1 MKKFLLLLALVAGVF
16 LVYKFFFKKDEPKPD
31 KPKPIAVSKH
41 SEAFNQSVNII
52 LTDYYNMNGGFVNWD
67 STTVNQSAGAL
78 QKSLNGFRTDD
89 LKIDSTIYQTAL
101 FPLDNAKNSV
111 ATILTSGDW
120 AGKRRALQDLSDNL
134 RTLLITVKYDQGVV
148 YWQECPMAFGEG
160 MAGNWLSNKEEV
172 VNPYLGNKDP
182 QFGASMLN
190 CGETKMKIDFTAAD
204 TSVVK

>member
-1 MKKFLLLLALVAGVF
+1 
-16 LVYKFFFKKDEPKPD
+16 
-31 KPKPIAVSKH
+31 
-41 SEAFNQSVNII
+41 
-52 LTDYYNMNGGFVNWD
+52 MNGGFVNWD
-67 STTVNQSAGAL
+67 STTVNQYAGAL

>member
-1 MKKFLLLLALVAGVF
+1 MKKYLLLLALVARFF
-16 LVYKFFFKKDEPKPD
+16 LMYKFFFKKDEPKPD

-67 STTVNQSAGAL
+67 STTVNQYAGAL